1 MMAERGPRLA
11 RAARLY
17 GLLLA
22 GPAAVAGVLVLGM
35 VLLIT
40 ASIAQRA
47 MTGTEIA
54 GTVEL
59 TEIGL
64 YLSTVLAAP
73 WLLNKGQHIRA
84 DLLGAALPP
93 GPARLL
99 EAASDLLGLVACLVL
114 VWVSWGAAAQSAA
127 TGALVRRTFTYPE
140 WWLVAP
146 LPLCFALLAG
156 EFGFRLLRLVA
167 DPAAPRRDETRS
179 VA

>member
-1 MMAERGPRLA
+1 MVWRG
-11 RAARLY
+11 ARLY

-22 GPAAVAGVLVLGM
+22 APAAVAGALVLGM

-47 MTGTEIA
+47 LTGAEIA

-73 WLLNKGQHIRA
+73 WLLHQGQHIRV
-84 DLLGAALPP
+84 DLLGSALPR

-99 EAASDLLGLVACLVL
+99 EAASDLLGLAVCLVL
-114 VWVSWGAAAQSAA
+114 FWVSWNAAAQSAA
-127 TGALVRRTFTYPE
+127 TGALVRRTLTYPE
-140 WWLVAP
+140 WWLIAP

-156 EFGFRLLRLVA
+156 EFVLRLLRLVT
-167 DPAAPRRDETRS
+167 DPTAPRRDETRS

>member
-1 MMAERGPRLA
+1 MVR

-22 GPAAVAGVLVLGM
+22 VPAAAAGALVLGM

-47 MTGTEIA
+47 VTGAEIA

-73 WLLNKGQHIRA
+73 WLLHQGQHIRA
-84 DLLGAALPP
+84 DLLGAALPR

-99 EAASDLLGLVACLVL
+99 EAACDLLGLAVCLVL

-127 TGALVRRTFTYPE
+127 TGALVRRTLTYPE
-140 WWLVAP
+140 WWLIAP

-156 EFGFRLLRLVA
+156 EFVFRLLRLGT
-167 DPAAPRRDETRS
+167 DPTMPRRDETRS

>member
-1 MMAERGPRLA
+1 MIS

-22 GPAAVAGVLVLGM
+22 APAVVAGALVLGM

-40 ASIAQRA
+40 ASVAQRA
-47 MTGTEIA
+47 LTGAEIA
-54 GTVEL
+54 GSVEL

-64 YLSTVLAAP
+64 YLFAVLAAP
-73 WLLNKGQHIRA
+73 WLLHKGQHIRA

-93 GPARLL
+93 APARLL
-99 EAASDLLGLVACLVL
+99 EAASDLLGLAVCLVL
-114 VWVSWGAAAQSAA
+114 TWVSWNAVMQSVA
-127 TGALVRRTFTYPE
+127 TGGLVRRTFTYPE
-140 WWLVAP
+140 WWLIAP

-156 EFGFRLLRLVA
+156 EFAFRLLRLA
-167 DPAAPRRDETRS
+167 TDPAAGPRDETRS